1 MREQSRGKLFASPLM
16 RNLTNLLSGFFLLL
30 VFVAAI
36 TFSYFNTEPV
46 RINFGSL
53 SFAPLPVSVW
63 IISAFVCGGI
73 LGLILGLGVFRQ
85 LKSRAAIR
93 RLKKELA
100 NAKQEVNHL
109 RTLSLRDLD

>member
-1 MREQSRGKLFASPLM
+1 MREQSRGKLSASPLM
-16 RNLTNLLSGFFLLL
+16 RNLTNFLSGFFLLL

-46 RINFGSL
+46 RINYGSL

-63 IISAFVCGGI
+63 IFSAFVCGGI

-85 LKSRAAIR
+85 LKYRAEIC

>member
-1 MREQSRGKLFASPLM
+1 M

-30 VFVAAI
+30 VFVGAI

-46 RINFGSL
+46 GISFGSF

-63 IISAFVCGGI
+63 IIGAFVSGGA
-73 LGLILGLGVFRQ
+73 LGLVLGLGVFRQ
-85 LKSRAAIR
+85 LKSRAEVR